1 MSAQTDRRLSPGS
14 SIRGSMPSPLTVRME
29 MDVDDTASIATLESA
44 EHTQHPL
51 VERTYSEGT
60 GDFRLAWLWVEGWR
74 ARLRKSG
81 DIVEKSRWE
90 WRIDDRVS
98 HKNNVPIIVAKVPGV
113 SVLKT
118 SEVKSGRPRQKSV
131 HWA

>member
-1 MSAQTDRRLSPGS
+1 
-14 SIRGSMPSPLTVRME
+14 